1 MIKKI
6 IEKIKD
12 SITSTISTDK
22 VDPSELE
29 APVFECKSGEFS
41 HGFSPYTGVPAPVVT
56 SSDEWFGEPT
66 LSKKGWDI
74 VQQESKIKEE
84 EFQRTEEL
92 RSSGV
97 AVEDEN
103 IHQKMYEISTK
114 NWTTVDESTFNL
126 GGSENFQEGWK
137 SGTGMSQFKLTN

>member
-114 NWTTVDESTFNL
+114 NWTTVDESTFTL
-126 GGSENFQEGWK
+126 GGSENFQEGPGSWH
-137 SGTGMSQFKLTN
+137 SGTGYSQFR

>member
-1 MIKKI
+1 MIKKF

-12 SITSTISTDK
+12 SITPTASTDK

-66 LSKKGWDI
+66 LTEKGWDVI
-74 VQQESKIKEE
+74 QQESKIKEE

-92 RSSGV
+92 RSSGIV
-97 AVEDEN
+97 VEDQD

-114 NWTTVDESTFNL
+114 NWTTVDESTFTV
-126 GGSENFQEGWK
+126 GGSENFQEGWN
-137 SGTGMSQFKLTN
+137 SGTGMSQFKNVY